1 MKKLI
6 LSMALLATMGA
17 TATAQDINNGTPL
30 MPDRPLTS
38 GELFQGMSRAI
49 PNGRVVLP
57 YGLDVTFDKTVHL
70 IFPSAIRY
78 VDLGSQNI
86 IAGKAEDAE
95 NVLRVK
101 AAVKDFETETN
112 MSVIC
117 EDGSFYAF
125 NVKYADE
132 PEKLSVEMKDFL
144 CQRGQ
149 SGIRSSSAE
158 CSQDWCEAQF
168 LSTME
173 GRLPSN
179 RADIYFKELGNE
191 SPVLVKLMM
200 QTIYQNDKRTI
211 KHIGTQQF
219 GMRFLLRGLYAH
231 NGLLYFHTRMENGT
245 NMPYSVDFIT
255 FKVVDKK
262 VAKRTAIQEQVL
274 QPLRAY
280 HQVMQVK
287 GKDSEHSVFVLEQF
301 ALSEDKQLEV
311 TLYERNGGRTLTFY
325 VEQEDLLLAKKIDNL
340 KLKW

>member
-1 MKKLI
+1 MKKII
-6 LSMALLATMGA
+6 LSMAMLAMVGA
-17 TATAQDINNGTPL
+17 TATAQENNDGLTPS
-30 MPDRPLTS
+30 RPLTS

-49 PNGRVVLP
+49 PTGRVVLP

-101 AAVKDFETETN
+101 ASVKDFETETN

-132 PEKLSVEMKDFL
+132 PEKLSIEMKDFL
-144 CQRGQ
+144 
-149 SGIRSSSAE
+149 SP
-158 CSQDWCEAQF
+158 
-168 LSTME
+168 TE

-179 RADIYFKELGNE
+179 RADIYFKELGSE
-191 SPVLVKLMM
+191 SPILVKLIMKS
-200 QTIYQNDKRTI
+200 IYQNDKRLI
-211 KHIGTQQF
+211 KHIGAKQF

-231 NGLLYFHTRMENGT
+231 NGLLYFHVRMDNES
-245 NMPYSVDFIT
+245 NMPYAVDFIT

-262 VAKRTAIQEQVL
+262 VAKHTAIQERMR
-274 QPLRAY
+274 QPLRAF
-280 HQVMQVK
+280 HQVMWI
-287 GKDSEHSVFVLEQF
+287 GAGRSERIVFALEQF
-301 ALSEDKQLEV
+301 TLSEDKQLEV
-311 TLYERNGGRTLTFY
+311 TLYERNGSRTLTFY
-325 VEQEDLLLAKKIDNL
+325 VEPEDLLLTKKIGNL

>member
-6 LSMALLATMGA
+6 LSVMLLASAMG
-17 TATAQDINNGTPL
+17 TAFAQETDSNVALNPNS
-30 MPDRPLTS
+30 PLTS
-38 GELFQGMSRAI
+38 GELFQGLSRAI

-70 IFPSAIRY
+70 IFPAPIRY
-78 VDLGSQNI
+78 VDLGSNNL

-144 CQRGQ
+144 
-149 SGIRSSSAE
+149 
-158 CSQDWCEAQF
+158 
-168 LSTME
+168 STTE

-200 QTIYQNDKRTI
+200 QTIYQNNRRTV

-231 NGLLYFHTRMENGT
+231 NGLLYFHTRMENST
-245 NMPYSVDFIT
+245 DMPYSVDFIT

-311 TLYERNGGRTLTFY
+311 TLYERNGGRTLSFY
-325 VEQEDLLLAKKIDNL
+325 VGQEDLLLAKKIDNL

>member
-1 MKKLI
+1 MKKWI
-6 LSMALLATMGA
+6 FSAVLLATMGA
-17 TATAQDINNGTPL
+17 SATAQTTTLTLTP
-30 MPDRPLTS
+30 DHPLSS
-38 GELFQGMSRAI
+38 GELFQGMSKAI
-49 PNGRVVLP
+49 PNGRIVLP
-57 YGLDVTFDKTVHL
+57 YGLEVTFEKTVHL
-70 IFPSAIRY
+70 IFPAPVRY

-132 PEKLSVEMKDFL
+132 PEQLSIEMKDFL
-144 CQRGQ
+144 
-149 SGIRSSSAE
+149 SPI
-158 CSQDWCEAQF
+158 
-168 LSTME
+168 E

-200 QTIYQNDKRTI
+200 KTIYQNDKRVF
-211 KHIGTQQF
+211 KHIGTQMF
-219 GMRFLLRGLYAH
+219 GMKFLLRGLYAH
-231 NGLLYFHTRMENGT
+231 NGLLYFHTRIDNMT

-262 VAKRTAIQEQVL
+262 VAKRTAIQERVQ

-280 HQVMQVK
+280 HQVNYIK
-287 GKDSEHSVFVLEQF
+287 GKHTESSVFALEQF
-301 ALSEDKQLEV
+301 SLSEDKQLEV
-311 TLYERNGGRTLTFY
+311 TLYEHNGGRTLTFY
-325 VEQEDLLLAKKIDNL
+325 VEPQDLLLAQKIDNL

>member
-6 LSMALLATMGA
+6 LSVMLLASAMG
-17 TATAQDINNGTPL
+17 TAFAQETDSNVALNPNS
-30 MPDRPLTS
+30 PLTS

-70 IFPSAIRY
+70 IFPAPIRY
-78 VDLGSQNI
+78 VDLGSNNL

-144 CQRGQ
+144 
-149 SGIRSSSAE
+149 
-158 CSQDWCEAQF
+158 
-168 LSTME
+168 STTE

-200 QTIYQNDKRTI
+200 QTIYQNNRRTV

-231 NGLLYFHTRMENGT
+231 NGLLYFHTRMENST
-245 NMPYSVDFIT
+245 DMPYSVDFIT
-255 FKVVDKK
+255 FTVVDKK

-311 TLYERNGGRTLTFY
+311 TLYERNGGRTLSFY
-325 VEQEDLLLAKKIDNL
+325 VGQEDLLLAKKIDNL

>member
-1 MKKLI
+1 MKKII
-6 LSMALLATMGA
+6 LSMAMLTMVGT
-17 TATAQDINNGTPL
+17 TATAQENNDGLTPS
-30 MPDRPLTS
+30 RPLTS

-49 PNGRVVLP
+49 PTGRIVLP
-57 YGLDVTFDKTVHL
+57 YGLDVTFDKTMHL

-144 CQRGQ
+144 
-149 SGIRSSSAE
+149 SPI
-158 CSQDWCEAQF
+158 
-168 LSTME
+168 E

-200 QTIYQNDKRTI
+200 QTIYQNDKRYI
-211 KHIGTQQF
+211 KHIGAQMF
-219 GMRFLLRGLYAH
+219 GMKFLLRGLYAH
-231 NGLLYFHTRMENGT
+231 NGLLYFHTRIDNMT
-245 NMPYSVDFIT
+245 NMPYSVDFVT

-262 VAKRTAIQEQVL
+262 VVKRTAIQERVL

-280 HQVMQVK
+280 HQAMYVK
-287 GKDSEHSVFVLEQF
+287 GKHTECSVFALEQF
-301 ALSEDKQLEV
+301 SLSEDKQLEV
-311 TLYERNGGRTLTFY
+311 TLYEHNGGRTLTFY
-325 VEQEDLLLAKKIDNL
+325 VEPQDLLLAQKIDNL

>member
-1 MKKLI
+1 MKKWI
-6 LSMALLATMGA
+6 FSAVLLAMMGA
-17 TATAQDINNGTPL
+17 SATAQTTNSTL
-30 MPDRPLTS
+30 TPDRPLSS
-38 GELFQGMSRAI
+38 GELFQGMSKAI
-49 PNGRVVLP
+49 PNGRIVLP
-57 YGLDVTFDKTVHL
+57 YGLEVTFEKTVHL
-70 IFPSAIRY
+70 IFPAPVRY

-132 PEKLSVEMKDFL
+132 PEKLSIEMKDFL
-144 CQRGQ
+144 
-149 SGIRSSSAE
+149 SPI
-158 CSQDWCEAQF
+158 
-168 LSTME
+168 E

-200 QTIYQNDKRTI
+200 KTIYQNDKRVF
-211 KHIGTQQF
+211 KHIGAQMF
-219 GMRFLLRGLYAH
+219 GMKFLLRGLYAH
-231 NGLLYFHTRMENGT
+231 NGLLYFHTRIDNMT

-262 VAKRTAIQEQVL
+262 VAKRTAIQERVL

-280 HQVMQVK
+280 HQAMYVK
-287 GKDSEHSVFVLEQF
+287 GKHTECSVFALEQF
-301 ALSEDKQLEV
+301 SLSEDKQLEV
-311 TLYERNGGRTLTFY
+311 TLYEHNGGRTLTFY
-325 VEQEDLLLAKKIDNL
+325 VEPQDLLLAQKIDNL